1 MCLMCSQLTPRF
13 PVLAVSIK
21 IFTKISI
28 MRVRSVEGNCYFLI
42 KRVGTYYGNAQA
54 THPAKQ
60 IASKSG
66 NKFHQISVLSFSE
79 SELTRRT
86 KLRPNLTSS
95 RLSNEHCEIVIVAT
109 DKWIFRVRFQQ
120 I

>member
-1 MCLMCSQLTPRF
+1 MCLMSSQLTPRF
-13 PVLAVSIK
+13 PVPAVSIK

-54 THPAKQ
+54 THPVKQ

-66 NKFHQISVLSFSE
+66 NKFHQMSFIFLQ
-79 SELTRRT
+79 LTRRSKPPVGT
-86 KLRPNLTSS
+86 ELYCDHPQVDR
-95 RLSNEHCEIVIVAT
+95 H
-109 DKWIFRVRFQQ
+109 VRFQQ
-120 I
+120 IENIPPID

>member
-1 MCLMCSQLTPRF
+1 
-13 PVLAVSIK
+13 
-21 IFTKISI
+21 

-66 NKFHQISVLSFSE
+66 NKFHQMSFIFLQ
-79 SELTRRT
+79 LTRRT
-86 KLRPNLTSS
+86 K
-95 RLSNEHCEIVIVAT
+95 HCLQLGLISIVIADTVEY
-109 DKWIFRVRFQQ
+109 IFLFVFNK
-120 I
+120 

>member
-1 MCLMCSQLTPRF
+1 MCSQLTPQF

-54 THPAKQ
+54 THPVKQ

-66 NKFHQISVLSFSE
+66 NKFHQMSFIFLQLNRRG
-79 SELTRRT
+79 ELNWLNITTRAST
-86 KLRPNLTSS
+86 QL
-95 RLSNEHCEIVIVAT
+95 HC
-109 DKWIFRVRFQQ
+109 DRRH
-120 I
+120 

>member
-1 MCLMCSQLTPRF
+1 M
-13 PVLAVSIK
+13 LAVSIK

-66 NKFHQISVLSFSE
+66 EQIPSDEFLSFRS
-79 SELTRRT
+79 SPGEL
-86 KLRPNLTSS
+86 
-95 RLSNEHCEIVIVAT
+95 
-109 DKWIFRVRFQQ
+109 
-120 I
+120 

>member
-1 MCLMCSQLTPRF
+1 M
-13 PVLAVSIK
+13 LAVSIK

-54 THPAKQ
+54 THPVKQ

-66 NKFHQISVLSFSE
+66 NKFHQMSFIFLQ
-79 SELTRRT
+79 LTRRGEQHSQQA
-86 KLRPNLTSS
+86 LNS
-95 RLSNEHCEIVIVAT
+95 IVIVGT
-109 DKWIFRVRFQQ
+109 DGWIFLARFQQ
-120 I
+120 IENIPQLTDKLILKRLPSFSQKI

>member
-1 MCLMCSQLTPRF
+1 MCLMCSQLTPQF

-54 THPAKQ
+54 THPVKQ

-66 NKFHQISVLSFSE
+66 KKFHQMSFIFLQLRARQENNTPDKLSTP
-79 SELTRRT
+79 L
-86 KLRPNLTSS
+86 
-95 RLSNEHCEIVIVAT
+95 
-109 DKWIFRVRFQQ
+109 
-120 I
+120 